1 MFVVRYGAK
10 GVIVPYE
17 NLTPNPGK
25 LMVRHGI
32 QYFSGYTDV
41 RQKFLWVEGKLENG
55 NEGCMLQLTPFHKIA
70 VCTAV

>member
-32 QYFSGYTDV
+32 QYFSV
-41 RQKFLWVEGKLENG
+41 F
-55 NEGCMLQLTPFHKIA
+55 
-70 VCTAV
+70 